1 MSANHKRQ
9 ARRIKSGGRKTSP
22 KIQDIESGSRA
33 RPGPRSKLNVYLSH
47 HLWVA
52 LSTLGTLWRTPV
64 STVLTSSVIAI
75 ALALPTGLYVLLQ
88 NVQQLSSSWENS
100 AQISVF
106 MKSTVKPKQVQQ
118 LQQQLRN
125 WQEIKEVRYISP
137 EQALTEFRSSS
148 GFGDALDILDAN
160 PLPAVLLIQ
169 PAVQLTDTH
178 VIEALHQKLDN
189 LPQVDQSILDMQW
202 VQRLSAIIDAGKRG
216 VFILG
221 ALLLIAIL
229 LVIGNTIRLTIFNKR
244 QEIVVTKLIGATN
257 QFIRRPFL
265 YTGFW
270 YGLFGAL
277 LAWLLVVVL
286 MGLLRGPIDELAILY
301 DSQFTLDGIDGMS
314 TLILLKIGVI
324 LGLSGSWLAVGRHLK
339 TIEPK

>member
-9 ARRIKSGGRKTSP
+9 ARRIKSGRRKASV
-22 KIQDIESGSRA
+22 KIQDIESGSPP
-33 RPGPRSKLNVYLSH
+33 RPGPRSKLNVYLTH
-47 HLWVA
+47 HVWVA

-64 STVLTSSVIAI
+64 STLLTASVIAI

-88 NVQQLSSSWENS
+88 NVQQLSSSWENT

-106 MKSTVKPKQVQQ
+106 MKSSIKSNQARK
-118 LQQQLRN
+118 LQQQLQSWR
-125 WQEIKEVRYISP
+125 EIKAVRYISP
-137 EQALTEFRSSS
+137 EQALAEFRSSS
-148 GFGDALDILDAN
+148 GFGDALDILDTN
-160 PLPAVLLIQ
+160 PLPAVFIIQ
-169 PAVQLTDTH
+169 PAALLTDTQA
-178 VIEALHQKLDN
+178 IQALRLKLNN

-221 ALLLIAIL
+221 VLLLIAIL

-286 MGLLRGPIDELAILY
+286 MVLLRGPVNELAILY
-301 DSQFTLDGIDGMS
+301 DSQFTLNGIDGIS
-314 TLILLKIGVI
+314 TLLLLQIGIV
-324 LGLSGSWLAVGRHLK
+324 LGLAGSWLAVGRHLK
-339 TIEPK
+339 AIEPK